1 MKEYVTDIK
10 DVKIQGGPGVEIH
23 LGKDQE
29 SGVEINKAKVDR
41 LAAKCGPKGTGC
53 DSDCCDTDFQS
64 KIEDIDVSGV
74 DGDVTMHLRG
84 AVTAAQTAS
93 IMSRCNCYND
103 A

>member
-1 MKEYVTDIK
+1 MQKYVTDIK
-10 DVKIQGGPGVEIH
+10 DRDAKDGGGVEIH
-23 LGKDQE
+23 LGTGIEKD
-29 SGVEINKAKVDR
+29 KVDR

-53 DSDCCDTDFQS
+53 DSDCCDVEFQS

-74 DGDVTMHLRG
+74 DDNVTMHLRG
-84 AVTAAQTAS
+84 AVTAQQTAN